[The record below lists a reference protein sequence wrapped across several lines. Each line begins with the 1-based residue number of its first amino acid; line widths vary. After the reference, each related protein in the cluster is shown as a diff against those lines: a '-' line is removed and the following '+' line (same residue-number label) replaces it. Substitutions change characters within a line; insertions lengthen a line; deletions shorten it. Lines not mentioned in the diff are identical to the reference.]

1 MVISFYGVL
10 PAKLTPFNLELELFP
25 FPRLWTADSII
36 AIADAECG
44 NLCLG
49 HQSLDQMRPQVDPVQ
64 SRIKATAHHI
74 PPLVILSH
82 THAWQSN
89 GDALMCMSCG
99 YLTIVNPSFGFV
111 RPILWCCQ
119 VAICQASPANPSSNP
134 RLGGVILICINIL
147 EWGGFKRSLL
157 MPFWEV

>member
-1 MVISFYGVL
+1 MVSSPQSWHHLIWSWSSSLSPDSG
-10 PAKLTPFNLELELFP
+10 
-25 FPRLWTADSII
+25 RDSIK

-119 VAICQASPANPSSNP
+119 VAICQASPAHPSSNP

-147 EWGGFKRSLL
+147 DWGGFKRSLL
-157 MPFWEV
+157 IPFWEVWKYA

>member
-25 FPRLWTADSII
+25 FPRLWTGDSIK
-36 AIADAECG
+36 AIAEAECG

-119 VAICQASPANPSSNP
+119 VAICQASPASPSSNP
-134 RLGGVILICINIL
+134 
-147 EWGGFKRSLL
+147 
-157 MPFWEV
+157 